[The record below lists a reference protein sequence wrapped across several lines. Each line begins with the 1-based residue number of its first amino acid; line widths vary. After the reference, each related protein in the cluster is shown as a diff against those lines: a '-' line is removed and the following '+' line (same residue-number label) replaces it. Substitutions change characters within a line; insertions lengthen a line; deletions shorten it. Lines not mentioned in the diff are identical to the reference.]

1 LVALTNVPPYAATL
15 SGVATGTHTLV
26 ARATDDR
33 AGVAASAPVT
43 ITVGA
48 PNSLPVVSLT
58 APAAGSAFIAP
69 AAIVLAAAATDPDG
83 TVTKVEFFHGA
94 TLIGSVAAPPYM
106 VTWPN
111 VAAGSYALTAK
122 ATDNVGA
129 SATSAPVAISVTTNQ
144 APTVSITSPVE
155 GASFAAP
162 ASIALAATAT
172 DPDGTVARVDFFH
185 GATLLGSASTP
196 PYGIGWTDVAPGSY
210 SITARATDD
219 RGAVAVSSAVN
230 LSVTGSVLAIDAP
243 TDGAAIDGD
252 TLTVSGTLQAPP
264 NSGVTVNGVIA
275 AISGNRFHANGVAL
289 NAGAN
294 VLTATLTTLDG
305 ETAAHAINVTSTGF
319 APVKI
324 SAGPTQGLAPLS
336 VVFDVLPQDGVT
348 IQEVEIDA
356 DGDGNVDQ
364 TLTAPPWT
372 TNLTYSGAGTV
383 APVVRV
389 THGAGTT
396 ALSIPVVIAN
406 ETQLDQTLRQV
417 WSGMT
422 NALAAGDKALAMR
435 YLDAAARERYGP
447 VFDLLLPVM
456 PQIVTTFSELQ
467 PVTLSDALGEYA
479 VNRTID
485 GENLLFL
492 IYFGRSGDG
501 VWRLGAM

>member
-1 LVALTNVPPYAATL
+1 
-15 SGVATGTHTLV
+15 
-26 ARATDDR
+26 
-33 AGVAASAPVT
+33 
-43 ITVGA
+43 
-48 PNSLPVVSLT
+48 
-58 APAAGSAFIAP
+58 
-69 AAIVLAAAATDPDG
+69 
-83 TVTKVEFFHGA
+83 
-94 TLIGSVAAPPYM
+94 
-106 VTWPN
+106 
-111 VAAGSYALTAK
+111 
-122 ATDNVGA
+122 
-129 SATSAPVAISVTTNQ
+129 
-144 APTVSITSPVE
+144 
-155 GASFAAP
+155 
-162 ASIALAATAT
+162 
-172 DPDGTVARVDFFH
+172 
-185 GATLLGSASTP
+185 
-196 PYGIGWTDVAPGSY
+196 
-210 SITARATDD
+210 
-219 RGAVAVSSAVN
+219 
-230 LSVTGSVLAIDAP
+230 
-243 TDGAAIDGD
+243 
-252 TLTVSGTLQAPP
+252 
-264 NSGVTVNGVIA
+264 
-275 AISGNRFHANGVAL
+275 
-289 NAGAN
+289 
-294 VLTATLTTLDG
+294 
-305 ETAAHAINVTSTGF
+305 
-319 APVKI
+319 
-324 SAGPTQGLAPLS
+324 